1 MSGNYVEE
9 LVSEYYKIHGY
20 FVMNNY
26 WFPFTSERER
36 TVNGKKQKYSAQ
48 SWTDIDIVAINA
60 KELLLIQTKATINSK
75 NVAYNII
82 AFFRRVDDF
91 LAKGLALDQKSEIK
105 WWKKK
110 RTIKRIV
117 IYEAGIPSYNRIV
130 ENAGI
135 EAIDFKEI
143 LEGIIK
149 YISKKKGVKEENP
162 IMRLITYLNNE
173 KIIKI

>member
-1 MSGNYVEE
+1 MSRNYVEE

-26 WFPFTSERER
+26 WFPFTSERKR
-36 TVNGKKQKYSAQ
+36 IVKGKKQKFTAQ
-48 SWTDIDIVAINA
+48 SWTDIDIVAINS
-60 KELLLIQTKATINSK
+60 KELLLIQTKAIINTK
-75 NVAYNII
+75 KVAENII
-82 AFFRRVDDF
+82 KFFRRVDAF

-117 IYEAGIPSYNRIV
+117 IYETGIPSYNRIV

-135 EAIDFKEI
+135 KTIDFKEI
-143 LEGIIK
+143 LEDIIK
-149 YISKKKGVKEENP
+149 YISKKKGVKEGNP
-162 IMRLITYLNNE
+162 IMRLITYLNNK
-173 KIIKI
+173 KIVKI